1 MESKTSFS
9 IVIPLYNKEEYICK
23 SIDSVLEQNYDEFE
37 IVVVDDGS
45 KDKSY
50 QLVASRYESN
60 RRVRLIQQKNAGP
73 AAARNTGVNYSRME
87 WILFLDADDILLP
100 NALHQFAK
108 LIMKNPS
115 ISYFICNY
123 YIQCNGALSLFQYL
137 PIEGLLKHPFFWE
150 FAGWM
155 SDRPGSAIYKKNLVQ
170 KYPFNEKL
178 RRYED
183 AECQYEIFNIVEVY
197 QSKVPVM
204 ISNRDAS
211 EAASYRK
218 DIDEDFLGHLNF
230 KGKSFWER
238 MMLYKLARQAVDGY
252 GEVARNMYSSELTNT
267 TYIFIFYFFR
277 IIWLLENVF
286 KKLFAHKIK

>member
-9 IVIPLYNKEEYICK
+9 IVIPLYNKEKYICK

-123 YIQCNGALSLFQYL
+123 YIQFYHMTVF
-137 PIEGLLKHPFFWE
+137 LLHFRVIPFLL
-150 FAGWM
+150 
-155 SDRPGSAIYKKNLVQ
+155 IYQ
-170 KYPFNEKL
+170 
-178 RRYED
+178 
-183 AECQYEIFNIVEVY
+183 
-197 QSKVPVM
+197 
-204 ISNRDAS
+204 
-211 EAASYRK
+211 
-218 DIDEDFLGHLNF
+218 
-230 KGKSFWER
+230 
-238 MMLYKLARQAVDGY
+238 
-252 GEVARNMYSSELTNT
+252 
-267 TYIFIFYFFR
+267 
-277 IIWLLENVF
+277 
-286 KKLFAHKIK
+286 

>member
-9 IVIPLYNKEEYICK
+9 IVIPLYNKEKYICK

-155 SDRPGSAIYKKNLVQ
+155 SDRPGSAIYKKSLVL

-183 AECQYEIFNIVEVY
+183 AECQYEILNIVEVY

-211 EAASYRK
+211 EAAS
-218 DIDEDFLGHLNF
+218 
-230 KGKSFWER
+230 
-238 MMLYKLARQAVDGY
+238 
-252 GEVARNMYSSELTNT
+252 
-267 TYIFIFYFFR
+267 
-277 IIWLLENVF
+277 
-286 KKLFAHKIK
+286 